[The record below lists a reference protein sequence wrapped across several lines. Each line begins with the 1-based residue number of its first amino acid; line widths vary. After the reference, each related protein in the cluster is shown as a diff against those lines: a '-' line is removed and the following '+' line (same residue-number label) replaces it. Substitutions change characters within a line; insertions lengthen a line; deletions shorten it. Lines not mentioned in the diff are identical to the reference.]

1 MMERLLIVKDI
12 VGAVLH
18 DETIT
23 NRIDKN
29 DLNLGL
35 TNEEYVVLEPI
46 VQVTDLLNKED
57 IPTLSQIV
65 ILLSEV
71 MCIFSSPD

>member
-1 MMERLLIVKDI
+1 MVERLLIVTDM

-46 VQVTDLLNKED
+46 VHVTDLLNKSD
-57 IPTLSQIV
+57 CYTAV
-65 ILLSEV
+65 
-71 MCIFSSPD
+71 